1 MSRAPLS
8 MYRPGRKAPLD
19 VDGLRTH
26 CQQQVAAGQA
36 AQTVELLLDLVQS
49 LAQRVDLLELRLA
62 RMAQAQWGRR
72 SEKISAAQLVLALD
86 PGQPVPLLE
95 IPQPAQDDVDAPAE
109 SQPPSG
115 PQTPKRNRSRQ
126 IPAHIPRTIIVSEPP
141 QEQLL
146 CPDCGAPKT
155 PMGTVCSEVLQW
167 EPGGFRAEATHRH
180 KYACRPCQSGV
191 VLGPAPVRVLEQAM
205 PGAGLLAEVVVRKI
219 KDHCPLERQSRIFTQ
234 RFGVP
239 LSASTLGEWTAGTAQ
254 VLSPVAQRLRER
266 GLCSAHLSQD
276 DTPIR
281 VLDRAHPKG
290 VKRGHLWAFVSD
302 EPSVFFQY
310 TPSWHGEPIRQLLG
324 NYKGTLQGDGYSGLN
339 ELFQKEPAPRRAG
352 CLAHARRKFIN
363 AYQAG
368 DLRAAVPLQLIQQ
381 IYAVEKRA
389 TQDSCDPE
397 QRLQRRQQ
405 LSQPLM
411 QKLREQLLLLQAQAP
426 PKTPLGQA
434 LTYARRQWE
443 TLTLFLTDAALR
455 PDNNHT
461 ERALRPIGVGRKN
474 WLFAGSDEGARTLAI
489 LYTVVGSCE
498 LAGLLDPWHYLRDV
512 LEKLSQGWP
521 HSRLDE
527 LLPLAWRA
535 AHPTS

>member
-19 VDGLRTH
+19 VAGLRTH
-26 CQQQVAAGQA
+26 CQQQIAAGQA
-36 AQTVELLLDLVQS
+36 AQTAELLLDLVES
-49 LAQRVDLLELRLA
+49 LAQRVDHLELRLA

-72 SEKISAAQLVLALD
+72 SEKISVAQLVLAL
-86 PGQPVPLLE
+86 GQTEPVPQLE
-95 IPQPAQDDVDAPAE
+95 TPQPAPDCVEAPA
-109 SQPPSG
+109 QPLP
-115 PQTPKRNRSRQ
+115 PPRPPAPKRPKSRQ
-126 IPAHIPRTIIVSEPP
+126 IPAHIPRTITVSEPAK
-141 QEQLL
+141 EQLTCL
-146 CPDCGAPKT
+146 DCGAPKT
-155 PMGTVCSEVLQW
+155 LIGTVCSEVLQW
-167 EPGGFRAEATHRH
+167 EPGGFRAAATHRH

-191 VLGPAPVRVLEQAM
+191 VLGPAPVRVLEQAL

-219 KDHCPLERQSRIFTQ
+219 KDHCPLERQSRIFTH

-254 VLSPVAQRLRER
+254 VLLPVAQRIRER
-266 GLCSAHLSQD
+266 GLLSAHLSLD

-281 VLDRAHPKG
+281 VLDPAHPKG
-290 VKRGHLWAFVSD
+290 VKRGHLWALVSD
-302 EPSVFFQY
+302 EPSVFYEY
-310 TPSWHGEPIRQLLG
+310 TPSWHGEPIRQLLQ
-324 NYKGTLQGDGYSGLN
+324 NYQGTLQSDGYSGLN
-339 ELFQKEPAPRRAG
+339 ELYAKESAPRRAG
-352 CLAHARRKFIN
+352 CLTHARRKFVN

-381 IYAVEKRA
+381 VYAVEQRA
-389 TQDSCDPE
+389 TQDGCDTD

-443 TLTLFLTDAALR
+443 TLVLFLTDGALR

-498 LAGLLDPWHYLRDV
+498 QAGLRDPWHYLRDV

-521 HSRLDE
+521 HARLDE
-527 LLPLAWRA
+527 LLPLSWHA
-535 AHPTS
+535 AHPQF

>member
-19 VDGLRTH
+19 VAGLRAH
-26 CQQQVAAGQA
+26 CQQQIAAGQA
-36 AQTVELLLDLVQS
+36 AQTAELLLDLVDS
-49 LAQRVDLLELRLA
+49 LAQRVDQLELRLA

-72 SEKISAAQLVLALD
+72 SEKISVAQLVLAL
-86 PGQPVPLLE
+86 GQPPPVPQLAP
-95 IPQPAQDDVDAPAE
+95 PQPAPDCAEAPA
-109 SQPPSG
+109 QPLPPSR
-115 PQTPKRNRSRQ
+115 PPAPKRKSRQ
-126 IPAHIPRTIIVSEPP
+126 IPAHIPRTITFSEPP
-141 QEQLL
+141 QDQLT

-155 PMGTVCSEVLQW
+155 LIGTLCSEVLQW
-167 EPGGFRAEATHRH
+167 EPGGFVAAATHRH

-191 VLGPAPVRVLEQAM
+191 VIGPAPVRVLEQAL

-219 KDHCPLERQSRIFTQ
+219 KDHCPLERQSRIFTH

-239 LSASTLGEWTAGTAQ
+239 LSASTLGEWTSGTAQ
-254 VLSPVAQRLRER
+254 VLLPVAQRIRER
-266 GLCSAHLSQD
+266 GLLSAHLSLD

-281 VLDRAHPKG
+281 VLDPAHPKG

-302 EPSVFFQY
+302 EPSVFYEY
-310 TPSWHGEPIRQLLG
+310 TPSWHGEPIRLLLQ
-324 NYKGTLQGDGYSGLN
+324 NYQGTVQGDGYSGLN
-339 ELFQKEPAPRRAG
+339 ELFTKEPAPLRAG
-352 CLAHARRKFIN
+352 CLTHARRKFVN

-381 IYAVEKRA
+381 IYAVEQRA
-389 TQDSCDPE
+389 TQDGCNPE

-405 LSQPLM
+405 LSKPLM
-411 QKLREQLLLLQAQAP
+411 QKLGEQLLLLQGQTP

-443 TLTLFLTDAALR
+443 TLTLFLTDGALR

-498 LAGLLDPWHYLRDV
+498 QAGLPDPWHYLRDV
-512 LEKLSQGWP
+512 LDKLSRGWP
-521 HSRLDE
+521 HCRLDE
-527 LLPLAWRA
+527 LLPLAWHA
-535 AHPTS
+535 AHP

>member
-8 MYRPGRKAPLD
+8 LYRPGRKAPLD
-19 VDGLRTH
+19 VAGLRAH
-26 CQQQVAAGQA
+26 CQQQVAAGHA
-36 AQTVELLLDLVQS
+36 VQTTERLLDLVES
-49 LAQRVDLLELRLA
+49 LAQRVELLELRLA
-62 RMAQAQWGRR
+62 RLAQAQWGRR
-72 SEKISAAQLVLALD
+72 SEKISGAQLVLALGS
-86 PGQPVPLLE
+86 GQPEPP
-95 IPQPAQDDVDAPAE
+95 PQTSAPELDEAEAPAQPPAP
-109 SQPPSG
+109 SHPHRP
-115 PQTPKRNRSRQ
+115 TRKNSRH
-126 IPAHIPRTIIVSEPP
+126 IPAHIPRTITVSEPP
-141 QEQLL
+141 AEQLL

-155 PMGTVCSEVLQW
+155 RIGTVCSEVLQW

-239 LSASTLGEWTAGTAQ
+239 LSASTLGEWMAATAQ

-266 GLCSAHLSQD
+266 ALLSAHLSQD

-281 VLDRAHPKG
+281 VLDPAHPKG

-302 EPSVFFQY
+302 EPSVFFEY
-310 TPSWHGEPIRQLLG
+310 TPSWRGEPIRQILDK
-324 NYKGTLQGDGYSGLN
+324 YQGTVQGDGYSGLN
-339 ELFQKEPAPRRAG
+339 ELFQRESAPRLAG
-352 CLAHARRKFIN
+352 CLAHARRKFVN
-363 AYQAG
+363 AYQAS
-368 DLRAAVPLQLIQQ
+368 DLRAALPLQLIQQ

-389 TQDSCDPE
+389 TQDGCDPE

-405 LSQPLM
+405 QSKPLM
-411 QKLREQLLLLQAQAP
+411 QKLREQLLGLQAQAP

-434 LTYARRQWE
+434 LTYARRQWD

-474 WLFAGSDEGARTLAI
+474 WLFAGSDQGARTLAI

-498 LAGLLDPWHYLRDV
+498 QAGLLDPWHYLRDV
-512 LEKLSQGWP
+512 LEKLSHGWP

-527 LLPLAWRA
+527 LLPRAWRA
-535 AHPTS
+535 AHPHS